1 MVSANRL
8 GYRRWRLGQRRRCA
22 ERAGQAYRYGAY
34 GDTRRAERARC
45 RPLCG
50 ENLSPSLGERA
61 RSRPQARPVSCRP
74 REVAAVVA
82 HRQRLSA
89 NSRCR
94 CKVWRRE
101 GRAGV
106 LEIRS
111 LNSNRPKTARL
122 CLGARDTWPSSGP
135 SGPWAQQLCLTPFH
149 GSLTLPLHSRARQSA
164 SFTAGQGSLPPR
176 SPLSALTPRPP
187 RWRGPGRAR
196 LPPRRS
202 RTRCGPASPPPSGI
216 PTPRCALC
224 TCVCVCARAC
234 VVLRS
239 ASLCSSK
246 ARPA

>member
-1 MVSANRL
+1 M
-8 GYRRWRLGQRRRCA
+8 RREG
-22 ERAGQAYRYGAY
+22 RAGIQIRSL
-34 GDTRRAERARC
+34 RRHASRREG
-45 RPLCG
+45 P
-50 ENLSPSLGERA
+50 LSPSLRREPLALCGREGPFSPKVNACQLPAA
-61 RSRPQARPVSCRP
+61 RSRCRCRCRATPV
-74 REVAAVVA
+74 
-82 HRQRLSA
+82 RQRLSA
-89 NSRCR
+89 SSRCR